1 MPRYQNF
8 PFNSLLGK
16 DGVKLW
22 DSKTTW
28 VYNRCIQWLL
38 LMPSSLFYYKYKVSS
53 EKDTLTRDAP
63 NPCWFCTARGPLTE
77 LVKPVSCVNTKTH
90 TSTRRDTSS
99 LVTLWRMSRVLSQI
113 SGVAM
118 KPLRN
123 HCKKQSKL
131 AVGNK
136 HLIIHWK
143 IKRKNCCYFM
153 GMGPHGSGSTFL

>member
-1 MPRYQNF
+1 M
-8 PFNSLLGK
+8 
-16 DGVKLW
+16 
-22 DSKTTW
+22 
-28 VYNRCIQWLL
+28 
-38 LMPSSLFYYKYKVSS
+38 SS
-53 EKDTLTRDAP
+53 EKDTLTREAP
-63 NPCWFCTARGPLTE
+63 NPRWFCTARGPLTE
-77 LVKPVSCVNTKTH
+77 LVKAVSCVNTHTH

-99 LVTLWRMSRVLSQI
+99 LVTLWWMSHVLSQI

-131 AVGNK
+131 TIGNK

-153 GMGPHGSGSTFL
+153 GMGPHGSGSTFLQLCLIQILPIMWLNTRTLENLWFSMSLGMTQMSELHMKRGLLCN